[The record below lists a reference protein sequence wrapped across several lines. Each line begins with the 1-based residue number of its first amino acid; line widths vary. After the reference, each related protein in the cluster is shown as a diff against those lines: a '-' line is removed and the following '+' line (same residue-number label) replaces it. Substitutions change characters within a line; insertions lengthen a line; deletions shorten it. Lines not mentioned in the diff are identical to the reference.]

1 MSILF
6 VLLTFLLIMTIT
18 YFLRGG
24 RDERLAQAKAAA
36 LATAPPPPVI
46 SREMG
51 FDIPRGYFFHPGHTW
66 ALDEG
71 RQNARIGLDGFAATL
86 FGRVERIEVSG
97 LNRWVR
103 QGQKLWSVTC
113 DGQTVDMLSPVEGVL
128 ISVNNNVLK
137 DPNLALTDPY
147 KEGWICV
154 IKSPEINTNLKNL
167 MQGPMVAP
175 WMQSTLSRLTS
186 MTAQNTAVMQDGGH
200 PVSGLLKKVEP
211 DLQRRIVREF
221 FLT

>member
-6 VLLTFLLIMTIT
+6 VLLTFLLIMVIT
-18 YFLRGG
+18 YFIKG
-24 RDERLAQAKAAA
+24 RDERAAA
-36 LATAPPPPVI
+36 ARTLLATATPAQPVMT
-46 SREMG
+46 REMG
-51 FDIPRGYFFHPGHTW
+51 FDLPRGYFFHPGHTW

-71 RQNARIGLDGFAATL
+71 HQNARIGLDNFAANL
-86 FGRVERIEVSG
+86 FGKPERIEVAA

-103 QGQKLWSVTC
+103 QGQKLWSVTF
-113 DGQTVDMLSPVEGVL
+113 DGQTVDMLSPIEGVL

-137 DPNLALTDPY
+137 DPELAVKDPY

-154 IKSPEINTNLKNL
+154 VKSPEINTNLKNL
-167 MQGPMVAP
+167 VQGPMVAP
-175 WMQSTLSRLTS
+175 WMQGNLSRLAS
-186 MTAQNTAVMQDGGH
+186 MTAHSAAVMQDGGQ
-200 PVSGLLKKVEP
+200 PVAGLLKKVDA